1 MADVAVV
8 IDIVIRYGYACGAL
22 ALADD
27 AERYA
32 ECEQRAG
39 ELLSEIRVALATW
52 ILTSKGW
59 RAGAHAD
66 GGLLDARR
74 TLACRRLAYRVQRA
88 LDRHRPYLR
97 QMGLGACG
105 LEEGP

>member
-39 ELLSEIRVALATW
+39 ELLSEIRVAL
-52 ILTSKGW
+52 
-59 RAGAHAD
+59 AGAHAD